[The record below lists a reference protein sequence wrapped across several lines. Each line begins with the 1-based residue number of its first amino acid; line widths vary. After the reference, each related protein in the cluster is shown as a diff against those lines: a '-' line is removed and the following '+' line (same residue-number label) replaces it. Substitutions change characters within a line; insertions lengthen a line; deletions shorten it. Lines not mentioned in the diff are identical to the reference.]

1 MSEEVEASVKSGSV
15 PPYVSFASLRNF
27 IRGLGE
33 KGMPGRIDRTVM
45 SSLSGGTQNQVTAAL
60 KFFKLVDSLGV
71 PSTVMHKLA
80 ESDEIGEKAA
90 WRELIQSAYAFLF
103 QAVNLKTATTGQVT
117 AEFTKLGAS
126 GDTNG
131 KCISFFLAASK
142 HAGIA
147 VSAHIRPSRAKNG
160 QLRKRRPGTKSAQE
174 IPQRE
179 VSSETSTTPEEAKAD
194 VTRMLMEKFP
204 TFDPSWPDNLKTSWF
219 SAYEQLM
226 KRNK

>member
-1 MSEEVEASVKSGSV
+1 M
-15 PPYVSFASLRNF
+15 
-27 IRGLGE
+27 
-33 KGMPGRIDRTVM
+33 
-45 SSLSGGTQNQVTAAL
+45 Q
-60 KFFKLVDSLGV
+60 
-71 PSTVMHKLA
+71 KLA
-80 ESDEIGEKAA
+80 DSDEAKEKTA
-90 WRELIQSAYAFLF
+90 WRELIESAYAFLF
-103 QAVNLKTATTGQVT
+103 KAVNLKTATTGQVS
-117 AEFTKLGAS
+117 AEFAKLGAS

-147 VSAHIRPSRAKNG
+147 VSAHIRPARAKSG
-160 QLRKRRPGTKSAQE
+160 QTRKRSTVAKPAPENPRREATGDAHTSPGDE
-174 IPQRE
+174 G
-179 VSSETSTTPEEAKAD
+179 KAD